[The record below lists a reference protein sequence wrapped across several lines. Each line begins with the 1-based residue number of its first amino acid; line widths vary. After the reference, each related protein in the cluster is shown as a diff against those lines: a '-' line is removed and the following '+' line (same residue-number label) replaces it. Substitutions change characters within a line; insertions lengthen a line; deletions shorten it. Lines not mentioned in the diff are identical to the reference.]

1 MKETNWRKK
10 MITKGKTYSRTVVLA
25 TILMVSFALV
35 GCIADVATPL
45 PTDAPPEETPVAT
58 IAPTDVP
65 TEETGLVVRLNTEGL
80 ASGYREEWV
89 GEVSDTANHPYWEV
103 LPEHLRITLENYL
116 IGDHLFAPQ
125 IFVYPVEELVA
136 INEGAAQN
144 VASLQSLLQSPQ
156 EITPMPLL
164 PLFNAGQMLQVQV
177 QYLDFQPGQ
186 GVRYLTML
194 SQGLNPINNYELI
207 YTYQGL
213 TNDGRYYVAVI
224 LPVHHA
230 DLPPDSSVTSIEPA
244 TYTDDY
250 PAYLENIINM
260 LNPQP
265 ADSFSPNLTA
275 LDAMISSLEIK

>member
-1 MKETNWRKK
+1 
-10 MITKGKTYSRTVVLA
+10 MINKGKEYIHMIVVA
-25 TILMVSFALV
+25 IVVMALLV
-35 GCIADVATPL
+35 LSGCAAEVDAPL
-45 PTDAPPEETPVAT
+45 PTDAPVAETP
-58 IAPTDVP
+58 APTITP
-65 TEETGLVVRLNTEGL
+65 TEIPAEETGLVVRLNTEGL

-89 GEVSDTANHPYWEV
+89 DEVSDTANHPYWEV
-103 LPEHLRITLENYL
+103 LPEHLRLTLENYL

-144 VASLQSLLQSPQ
+144 VVSLQSLLQSPQ

-177 QYLDFQPGQ
+177 QYLDFQTGQ
-186 GVRYLTML
+186 GVRYVTML
-194 SQGLNPINNYELI
+194 SQGINPINNYELI

-224 LPVHHA
+224 LPLHHA

-250 PAYLENIINM
+250 PAYLEDIINV

-275 LDAMISSLEIK
+275 LDAMISSLLVQ

>member
-1 MKETNWRKK
+1 MK
-10 MITKGKTYSRTVVLA
+10 MFDKGKVYIHTIVVA
-25 TILMVSFALV
+25 IVVMAVLV
-35 GCIADVATPL
+35 FSGCTADVEAPLPTEMPPQETPVPTVA
-45 PTDAPPEETPVAT
+45 PTDAPV
-58 IAPTDVP
+58 
-65 TEETGLVVRLNTEGL
+65 EETGLKVTLKTDGI
-80 ASGYREEWV
+80 ASVYREEWV
-89 GEVSDTANHPYWEV
+89 GEVSDTENHPYWEV
-103 LPEHLRITLENYL
+103 LPAHLRLTLDSYL
-116 IGDHLFAPQ
+116 IGDHLFVPQ

-164 PLFNAGQMLQVQV
+164 PLFNAGQMLHVQV
-177 QYLDFQPGQ
+177 QYLDFQTGQ

-207 YTYQGL
+207 YSYQGL

-250 PAYLENIINM
+250 PAYLEDIVTM
-260 LNPQP
+260 LNLQS
-265 ADSFSPNLTA
+265 ADTFSPDLTA
-275 LDAMISSLEIK
+275 LDAMISSLLVQ

>member
-1 MKETNWRKK
+1 MIKNRKLYCRF
-10 MITKGKTYSRTVVLA
+10 MMMFISV
-25 TILMVSFALV
+25 MALV
-35 GCIADVATPL
+35 LLSGCTAEVDAPL
-45 PTDAPPEETPVAT
+45 ATDAPPEETPVAT
-58 IAPTDVP
+58 IVPTDVP
-65 TEETGLVVRLNTEGL
+65 TEEADLVVTLNTEGI

-89 GEVSDTANHPYWEV
+89 AEVSDTENHPYWEV

-164 PLFNAGQMLQVQV
+164 PLFNAGQTLHVQV
-177 QYLDFQPGQ
+177 QYLDFQTGQ

-250 PAYLENIINM
+250 PAYLEDIINR
-260 LNPQP
+260 LNPQS
-265 ADSFSPNLTA
+265 ADTFSPDLTA
-275 LDAMISSLEIK
+275 LDAMISSLLVQ